1 MNEQLDLLR
10 VKAPPAPRTEQVEK
24 LVAVLSEEKDWLSA
38 KEIAMKLSL
47 GSLSEA
53 AIERHVRKVAAA
65 SAPRVLSYPGSPG
78 YKLWELCSI
87 EEINH
92 CIEAFE
98 CQGRDM
104 FKRANVYRM
113 AYHRRFRGA
122 LTPEGKQSSLL

>member
-1 MNEQLDLLR
+1 MIEQLDLLR

-24 LVAVLSEEKDWLSA
+24 LLEVLRQEKGWLAA
-38 KEIAMKLSL
+38 KEIAAKLGL
-47 GSLSEA
+47 GALTEA

-65 SAPRVLSYPGSPG
+65 SAPRVVSYPGSPG
-78 YKLWELCSI
+78 YKLWELCSVD
-87 EEINH
+87 EINH

-113 AYHRRFRGA
+113 AYHKRFRGA
-122 LTPEGKQSSLL
+122 LATPEPAALL